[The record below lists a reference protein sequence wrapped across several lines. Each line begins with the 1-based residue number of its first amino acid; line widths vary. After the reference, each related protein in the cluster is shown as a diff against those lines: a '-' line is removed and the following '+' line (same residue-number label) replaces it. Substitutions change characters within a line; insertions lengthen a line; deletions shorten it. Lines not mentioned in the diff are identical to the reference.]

1 MNKYDFKV
9 ISVYIKYGYKTV
21 AQCNQL
27 LTRLQQLKMRKHAL
41 ANQNI
46 DTLIAFYEKEK
57 QEVDKIND
65 ITINLADT
73 YILTMRDF
81 NKYYTTFLKETHFD
95 FADKLSKL
103 DDINNDAIKRLEFLT
118 QETEKNKIVN
128 ILKELNLK
136 KKIQIL
142 YQLMFENSCSF
153 ADLIK
158 KENFA
163 EMLKEIE
170 KILFFFEKQQ
180 NPIFHAFQEI
190 KEDVLALQFLKKQVS
205 NTMIIL

>member
-1 MNKYDFKV
+1 MNKYDLKV
-9 ISVYIKYGYKTV
+9 ISVYIKYGCETV

-57 QEVDKIND
+57 QEVDKISD
-65 ITINLADT
+65 KTINLADA

-118 QETEKNKIVN
+118 QETEKNKIVD

-142 YQLMFENSCSF
+142 YRLMFDTSCSL
-153 ADLIK
+153 ADLVK

-163 EMLKEIE
+163 AMLKEIE
-170 KILFFFEKQQ
+170 EVLFFFEKQQ
-180 NPIFHAFQEI
+180 NPTFQAFQEI

-205 NTMIIL
+205 NSTLTF

>member
-81 NKYYTTFLKETHFD
+81 NKYYTTFLKETHID

-180 NPIFHAFQEI
+180 NPIFQAFQEI
-190 KEDVLALQFLKKQVS
+190 KEDVLALQFLKRQISK
-205 NTMIIL
+205 T